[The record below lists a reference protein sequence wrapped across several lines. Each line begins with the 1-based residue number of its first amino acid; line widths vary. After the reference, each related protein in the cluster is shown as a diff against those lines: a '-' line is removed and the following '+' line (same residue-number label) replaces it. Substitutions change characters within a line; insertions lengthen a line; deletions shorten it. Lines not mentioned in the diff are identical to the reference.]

1 MFFFTDKRKITK
13 PTNKKTVYTIKY
25 KPQIKCIR
33 IYIKN
38 LKKILLYAFGPNLKP
53 NSTPTSKLL

>member
-1 MFFFTDKRKITK
+1 MIKNLLCSFFANKRKNTK
-13 PTNKKTVYTIKY
+13 PKHKKTVYTIKY

-38 LKKILLYAFGPNLKP
+38 FEKDF
-53 NSTPTSKLL
+53 